1 MESHNSIYFAQVQ
14 KPAPWLEFVCENF
27 AVQSSERVLELRD
40 FGALYLNQKRWR
52 PSDEAWL
59 NPGDIVRVHLKPRR
73 FSAKRLQ
80 EVQVLENNTD
90 WMLVWK
96 PSGLPT
102 HETLDNLHENC
113 KAWVE
118 KRTQEKLWSLGRLD
132 VGTRGLLLFGKNAN
146 FAREYHHLLQMRR
159 SSKFYETLSPLPQK
173 PKGLWRHRMKKS
185 DRAPKEIVPW
195 EEESLDLSCELELLE
210 QNFFAPGFY
219 QSRVQLLTGRT
230 HQIRAQFAYEGAPL
244 LGDQTYGSKVVTD
257 PGGNEFALSCE
268 SFTFEDKGQTLEFRR
283 PSFIPSLAETWTTNL
298 AESGINL
305 NSPSPS

>member
-1 MESHNSIYFAQVQ
+1 METHNSIYFAQVQ
-14 KPAPWLEFVCENF
+14 KPTPWLEFVCENF
-27 AVQSSERVLELRD
+27 AVQSTARALELRD

-59 NPGDIVRVHLKPRR
+59 NPQDIVRVHLKPRR

-118 KRTQEKLWSLGRLD
+118 KMTQVKLWSLGRLD
-132 VGTRGLLLFGKNAN
+132 VGTRGLLLFGKNSE

-159 SSKFYETLSPLPQK
+159 SCKFYESLSPLPK
-173 PKGLWRHRMKKS
+173 KEKGLWRHRMKKS

-195 EEESLDLSCELELLE
+195 ADESLDLSCELEILD
-210 QNFFAPGFY
+210 QNPFLNDFFL
-219 QSRVQLLTGRT
+219 SRIQLLTGRT
-230 HQIRAQFAYEGAPL
+230 HQIRAQFAFEGAPI

-257 PGGNEFALSCE
+257 FSGNEFALSCE
-268 SFTFEDKGQTLEFRR
+268 SFTFEDKGRTLEFQR
-283 PSFIPSLAETWTTNL
+283 PSSIPTL
-298 AESGINL
+298 AESWMKNLTESGISFEALKN
-305 NSPSPS
+305 